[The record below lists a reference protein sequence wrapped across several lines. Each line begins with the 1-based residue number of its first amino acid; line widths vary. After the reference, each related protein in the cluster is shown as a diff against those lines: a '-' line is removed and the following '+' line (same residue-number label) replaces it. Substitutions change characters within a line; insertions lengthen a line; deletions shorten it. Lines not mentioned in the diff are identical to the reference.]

1 MSSGPHHLG
10 NTSLGMGWPLRT
22 ASIFAIASSAIIWM
36 AWTVAVPMW
45 GVIMMLFN
53 FNKGWS
59 LQETEQTECITHGI
73 YSVALTCQL
82 LRTKPQETAMA
93 YEGKGAV
100 YTGWAENC
108 GKLTSHLFF
117 LCIGVVV

>member
-1 MSSGPHHLG
+1 M
-10 NTSLGMGWPLRT
+10 
-22 ASIFAIASSAIIWM
+22 I
-36 AWTVAVPMW
+36 
-45 GVIMMLFN
+45 LFN

-73 YSVALTCQL
+73 YSVAVTCQL

-93 YEGKGAV
+93 CEGKGATH
-100 YTGWAENC
+100 TGRAENS
-108 GKLTSHLFF
+108 GKLASHLFF